1 MRLKQTCR
9 DWNTSY
15 PSLWLCWVVSCCWKF
30 VWNRICSSLLC
41 VRRLIKQMRV
51 FCQEKSDI
59 AIKHIISL
67 CEKNVNLKIL
77 VSENLGIYVI
87 AKEEKPLVTHDH
99 VHELKQGR
107 LSIAVA
113 SVWVATGQ
121 LINATLRH
129 PFFSFTVEC
138 AEKTLWRHKYSLLP
152 GSKFLF
158 VYFWWQTNGIWF
170 IRVLTYYFNAH

>member
-1 MRLKQTCR
+1 
-9 DWNTSY
+9 
-15 PSLWLCWVVSCCWKF
+15 
-30 VWNRICSSLLC
+30 
-41 VRRLIKQMRV
+41 MRV

-113 SVWVATGQ
+113 SV
-121 LINATLRH
+121 
-129 PFFSFTVEC
+129 
-138 AEKTLWRHKYSLLP
+138 
-152 GSKFLF
+152 
-158 VYFWWQTNGIWF
+158 
-170 IRVLTYYFNAH
+170 